1 MQMYKNRSKLLFAG
15 IVGNLLEWFDFAIYG
30 FFALTIGKVFF
41 PKEDPVAQ
49 VIAAFGVFAIGFL
62 MRPIGGLLLG
72 YIGDKYGRQK
82 AMLISVAAMAI
93 PTFFVG
99 ILPGYETL
107 GLAAPILLL
116 LLRMI
121 QGLSVGGEYTT
132 SIVYMLEH
140 TEPRRRGFVGAFAV
154 SGAVGGILLG
164 SAFGAFLASTLSPEA
179 LQEWGWRV
187 PFLMGLI
194 LGLAGLYLR
203 REPTAQ
209 GAPVV
214 RSSNPL
220 SDSLRFHR
228 RVMLQISGLTMMNA
242 VAFYM
247 IFVYLVSWLETVDGI
262 APENALRINTI
273 SLLILIPIMIFS
285 GWLSDRI
292 GCKRILV
299 AATCIISLLAW
310 PLFTL
315 LHNPDVA
322 MIYIGELGFAVIIG
336 FYLGAQPAFI
346 VKVIPSAVRCTA
358 AGLGYNV
365 TLGIVGGLTPMVAT
379 WLVSRTHDDLSPAY
393 MIIFAGLCSLVALM
407 TMHEKPEQLAS

>member
-247 IFVYLVSWLETVDGI
+247 IFFL
-262 APENALRINTI
+262 
-273 SLLILIPIMIFS
+273 
-285 GWLSDRI
+285 
-292 GCKRILV
+292 
-299 AATCIISLLAW
+299 CI
-310 PLFTL
+310 
-315 LHNPDVA
+315 
-322 MIYIGELGFAVIIG
+322 
-336 FYLGAQPAFI
+336 
-346 VKVIPSAVRCTA
+346 
-358 AGLGYNV
+358 
-365 TLGIVGGLTPMVAT
+365 
-379 WLVSRTHDDLSPAY
+379 
-393 MIIFAGLCSLVALM
+393 
-407 TMHEKPEQLAS
+407 